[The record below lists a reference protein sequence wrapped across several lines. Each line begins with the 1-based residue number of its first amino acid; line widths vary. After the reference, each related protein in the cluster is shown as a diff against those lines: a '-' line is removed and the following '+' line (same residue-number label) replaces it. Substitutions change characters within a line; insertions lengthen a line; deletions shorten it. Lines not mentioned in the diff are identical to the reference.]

1 MMDHQLQDLPQ
12 FDLFQTIGRVADSLK
27 TEAFLVGGF
36 VRDLYLNRP
45 SKDVDVLVLG
55 KGIDFAKAVHQELGT
70 GKLSYFKNFG
80 TANIRFED
88 GFELEFVGARKESY
102 QRSSRNPIVEDG
114 SFEDDIA
121 RRDFTINT
129 LAISLNKND
138 FGALLDTFNG
148 VSDLRKGVIKTPLAP
163 DITYDDDPLRMMR
176 AVRFAAQ
183 LNFRIADESL
193 QSIEGTAHRISIISQ
208 ERITDELNKIILSP
222 RPSVGFKY
230 LFDTGILKLI
240 FPELVALHGVEDIDG
255 LSHKDNFYH
264 TLQVLDNVSAVSGK
278 LWLRWSAL
286 LHDIGKAPTKRF
298 DKKHGWTFHGH
309 EVVGA
314 RMTKKIFQR
323 MKLPLSEPLTYVQ
336 KLVNLHLRPI
346 ALTHDVTDSAV
357 RRLIVDAGDDIGDL
371 FYLCKADITSKNPKK
386 VRRVLKAFESVER
399 KVAEVEERDELRN
412 WKNPVTG
419 DDIMGYFGIPPSR
432 AIGDLKDAIK
442 EGIMGGTIGNNRA
455 EAIELMKKLGEEWG
469 LGNKVKTNGQ

>member
-138 FGALLDTFNG
+138 FGSLLDTFNG